1 MLFYEVQLCPAT
13 LQLLLE
19 CVMLFW
25 KICAKWGNERL
36 CQCISS
42 ALSFLGHHGVLDGAR
57 SADRF
62 CCPSDLLV
70 VLGTRTVSASWVFRI
85 RFEIVEKKHSMENG
99 CFRGLHQYSKI
110 CCKRSKVANFSYLL
124 NFLTGFHTNL
134 KISPLMSATDI
145 SELTRSVSSKK
156 HLLNNKVLIFMGIA
170 YLFRDLKSRYRL
182 NELLHTPQAEVQR
195 S

>member
-1 MLFYEVQLCPAT
+1 MKCSCVQQPSSCCLNVLC
-13 LQLLLE
+13 
-19 CVMLFW
+19 CSGKSV
-25 KICAKWGNERL
+25 
-36 CQCISS
+36 
-42 ALSFLGHHGVLDGAR
+42 R
-57 SADRF
+57 SEGMKD
-62 CCPSDLLV
+62 S
-70 VLGTRTVSASWVFRI
+70 VSAFYLLFHSWDIAVCWMGRGALVDLPVHQICWWSRRPELFLCLGFLELGLRS
-85 RFEIVEKKHSMENG
+85 FEKKDSMENG

-124 NFLTGFHTNL
+124 NLLTGFHTNL
-134 KISPLMSATDI
+134 KISSLMSATDI

-182 NELLHTPQAEVQR
+182 NELLRTPQAEVQR